1 MQNMKVP
8 LTFVVLLLL
17 FLCVDY
23 EGPSNISYFY
33 VVVVVI
39 FLLYAEH
46 EGPSNLCY
54 FIAVVVVVV
63 TIISIVVCRASR
75 SLQPLLFHCCCCCC
89 Y

>member
-1 MQNMKVP
+1 MKVP

-54 FIAVVVVVV
+54 FIAVVVVV